1 MKLKVNELFYSVQ
14 GETTTAGFLSFFIRL
29 TGCNLDCAY
38 CDTRYAREEG
48 RDMPIEL
55 ILEAVR
61 RSGPFHHITVTGG
74 EPLCQEGT
82 PELLSRLVSLRNSVQ
97 IETNGSIGL
106 ERVPRGVR
114 KIVDVKTPSSG
125 HAGCFL
131 MSNLRLLQP
140 GDELKFVV
148 SDRDDFV
155 FARDFIRKHLAG
167 TDAVINLSPAYG
179 KIDPAELAGLILAE
193 GLKVRL
199 NLQLHKIIWGSEE
212 ESKVIINI

>member
-14 GETTTAGFLSFFIRL
+14 GETSTAGFLSFFIRL

-38 CDTRYAREEG
+38 CDTRYAREQG
-48 RDMPIEL
+48 REMPIEL
-55 ILEAVR
+55 IIEAIQ

-82 PELLSRLVSLRNSVQ
+82 PELLSRLVSLGNRVQ

-125 HAGCFL
+125 HAGSFL
-131 MSNLRLLQP
+131 MSNLPLIQP
-140 GDELKFVV
+140 GDELKFVI
-148 SDRDDFV
+148 SNRDDYV
-155 FARDFIRKHLAG
+155 FARDFMRQHLNG
-167 TDAVINLSPAYG
+167 TDAIINLSPAYG
-179 KIDPAELAGLILAE
+179 EMDPAQLAGLILAE
-193 GLKVRL
+193 GLNVRL